1 MTTERAA
8 LLNSPLLLHLHVTPG
23 SNIMLPYFITVDKT
37 TVYIYTDWAH
47 LNAVFY
53 KCQGEYFTTQ
63 NLQTINLS
71 RSHLWWY
78 LNKTNSVATSITVK
92 LYLFGL
98 FLGCFKGYAIT
109 ADAEN
114 WVVYIY
120 IYLNFNDISISTIN
134 ICRIKQHPWK
144 YETKHVYLRTLEF

>member
-1 MTTERAA
+1 MQREIEHDHRESSFAKQPTPS
-8 LLNSPLLLHLHVTPG
+8 SPACYTWFKHHASLLHHCSENYSL
-23 SNIMLPYFITVDKT
+23 
-37 TVYIYTDWAH
+37 YIYSKDSSLDWAH

-78 LNKTNSVATSITVK
+78 LNKMNSVATSITVK

-120 IYLNFNDISISTIN
+120 LNFNGISISTIN
-134 ICRIKQHPWK
+134 ICRSKQHP
-144 YETKHVYLRTLEF
+144 